1 MDMEIFLWALAG
13 GMVVAVISAA
23 AIYSQKEEMN
33 MKKLSRDF
41 LIGAAFTGFFYPMI
55 PETFQEIQ
63 GTVSNAASA
72 VSKAASSA
80 SSAALSVESDVK
92 IGPPNF

>member
-1 MDMEIFLWALAG
+1 MDFEIFLWALAG
-13 GMVVAVISAA
+13 GILVAVVSAA

-33 MKKLSRDF
+33 VKKLSRDF

-63 GTVSNAASA
+63 GSVSSVAGDL
-72 VSKAASSA
+72 VSKVASSQ
-80 SSAALSVESDVK
+80 LTVDSDIK

>member
-1 MDMEIFLWALAG
+1 MDFEIFLWALAG
-13 GMVVAVISAA
+13 GILVAVVSAA

-33 MKKLSRDF
+33 VKKLSRDF
-41 LIGAAFTGFFYPMI
+41 LIGAAFTGFIYPMI

-63 GTVSNAASA
+63 GSMSDAAAA

-80 SSAALSVESDVK
+80 ASSQLTVDSDIK

>member
-1 MDMEIFLWALAG
+1 MDFEIFLWALAG
-13 GMVVAVISAA
+13 GILVAVVSAA

-33 MKKLSRDF
+33 VKKLSRDF

-63 GTVSNAASA
+63 GSMSDAAAA
-72 VSKAASSA
+72 VSKVATSRQ
-80 SSAALSVESDVK
+80 LTVDSDIK

>member
-1 MDMEIFLWALAG
+1 MDFEIFLWALAG
-13 GMVVAVISAA
+13 GILVAVVSAA

-33 MKKLSRDF
+33 VKKLSRDF

-63 GTVSNAASA
+63 GSMSNAAAA
-72 VSKAASSA
+72 VSKVATSTQ
-80 SSAALSVESDVK
+80 LTVDSDIK

>member
-13 GMVVAVISAA
+13 GMIVAVISAA

-63 GTVSNAASA
+63 GTVSNAASV
-72 VSKAASSA
+72 VSKAATSA
-80 SSAALSVESDVK
+80 SVAALSVESDVK

>member
-1 MDMEIFLWALAG
+1 MDFEIFLWALAG
-13 GMVVAVISAA
+13 GILVAVVSAA

-33 MKKLSRDF
+33 VKKLSRDF
-41 LIGAAFTGFFYPMI
+41 LIGAAFTGFIYPMI

-63 GTVSNAASA
+63 GSMSDAAAA
-72 VSKAASSA
+72 VSKVATSTQ
-80 SSAALSVESDVK
+80 LTVDSDIK

>member
-1 MDMEIFLWALAG
+1 MDFEIFLWALAG
-13 GMVVAVISAA
+13 GVLVAVVSAA

-33 MKKLSRDF
+33 VKKLSRDF

-63 GTVSNAASA
+63 GSMSDAAAA

-80 SSAALSVESDVK
+80 ASSQLTVDSDIK

>member
-1 MDMEIFLWALAG
+1 MDFEIFLWALAG
-13 GMVVAVISAA
+13 GILVAVVSAA

-33 MKKLSRDF
+33 VKKLSRDF

-63 GTVSNAASA
+63 GSMSDAAAA
-72 VSKAASSA
+72 VSKVATSTQ
-80 SSAALSVESDVK
+80 LTVDSDIK

>member
-63 GTVSNAASA
+63 GTVSNAASV
-72 VSKAASSA
+72 VSHVATSA
-80 SSAALSVESDVK
+80 SAAALSVESDVK

>member
-1 MDMEIFLWALAG
+1 MDFEIFLWALAG
-13 GMVVAVISAA
+13 GVLVAVVSAA

-33 MKKLSRDF
+33 VKKLSRDF

-63 GTVSNAASA
+63 GSMSDAAAA
-72 VSKAASSA
+72 VSKAATSSQ
-80 SSAALSVESDVK
+80 LTVDSDIK

>member
-13 GMVVAVISAA
+13 GVLVAVVSAA

-33 MKKLSRDF
+33 VKKLSRDF

-63 GTVSNAASA
+63 GSMSDAAAA
-72 VSKAASSA
+72 VSKAASS
-80 SSAALSVESDVK
+80 SQLTVDSDIK

>member
-1 MDMEIFLWALAG
+1 MDFEIFLWALAG
-13 GMVVAVISAA
+13 GILVAVVSAA

-33 MKKLSRDF
+33 VKKLSRDF

-63 GTVSNAASA
+63 GSVSSVAGDL
-72 VSKAASSA
+72 VSKVASTASSQ
-80 SSAALSVESDVK
+80 LTVDSDIK

>member
-1 MDMEIFLWALAG
+1 MDFEIFLWALAG
-13 GMVVAVISAA
+13 GILVAVVSAA

-33 MKKLSRDF
+33 VKKLSRDF

-63 GTVSNAASA
+63 GSMSDAAAA
-72 VSKAASSA
+72 VSKVATSTQ
-80 SSAALSVESDVK
+80 LTLDSDIK

>member
-1 MDMEIFLWALAG
+1 MDFEIFLWALAG
-13 GMVVAVISAA
+13 GILVAVVSAA

-33 MKKLSRDF
+33 VKKLSRDF

-63 GTVSNAASA
+63 GSMSDAAAA
-72 VSKAASSA
+72 VSKAATSTQ
-80 SSAALSVESDVK
+80 LTVDSDIK

>member
-1 MDMEIFLWALAG
+1 MDFEIFLWALAG
-13 GMVVAVISAA
+13 GILVAVVSAA

-33 MKKLSRDF
+33 VKKLSRDF

-63 GTVSNAASA
+63 GSMSDAAAA

-80 SSAALSVESDVK
+80 ASSQLTVDSDIK

>member
-1 MDMEIFLWALAG
+1 MDFEIFLWALAG
-13 GMVVAVISAA
+13 GILVAVVSAA

-33 MKKLSRDF
+33 VKKLSRDF

-63 GTVSNAASA
+63 GSMSDAAAA
-72 VSKAASSA
+72 VSKVATSA
-80 SSAALSVESDVK
+80 TSTQLTLDSDIK